1 MHANTLYYLKAVV
14 SPLMKNGILKRYK
27 MFVFKALRRFSI
39 KHHLLYVNFP
49 LHFKINVYFCQIN
62 FTK

>member
-27 MFVFKALRRFSI
+27 MFVF
-39 KHHLLYVNFP
+39 
-49 LHFKINVYFCQIN
+49 
-62 FTK
+62 